1 MSFTFYNIRTSNQA
15 TVQTL
20 LLKCFLKLDCS
31 SKVISA
37 KTKTIEQL
45 RTKCLKCLRKA
56 AKAFIELEGDF
67 ELTDLTKK
75 KKKDQTEIII

>member
-1 MSFTFYNIRTSNQA
+1 MLF
-15 TVQTL
+15 
-20 LLKCFLKLDCS
+20 LKCFLKLDCS

-67 ELTDLTKK
+67 ELTDFFFKK
-75 KKKDQTEIII
+75 KRSDRDHNLIYFMFLSLIRY